1 MSSLMSFI
9 LFANRS
15 IPLLSVT
22 HLQTY
27 TILTFNN
34 RTCQMYITI
43 MRTNVEASIKLSAP
57 WVELEIMSSEST
69 VKFTDHVD
77 ALGATHAEWYE
88 TFHFM

>member
-1 MSSLMSFI
+1 MHILSIFIFSLT
-9 LFANRS
+9 S
-15 IPLLSVT
+15 IPLPAII

-27 TILTFNN
+27 TILTFSN